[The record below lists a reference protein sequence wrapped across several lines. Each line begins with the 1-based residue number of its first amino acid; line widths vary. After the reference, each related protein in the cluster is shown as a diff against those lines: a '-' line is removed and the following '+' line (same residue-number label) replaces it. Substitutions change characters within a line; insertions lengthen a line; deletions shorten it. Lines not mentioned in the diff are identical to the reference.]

1 MIELK
6 VIRGEL
12 EVRVDGKPEVLL
24 AELTEAVTLVL
35 DRIEELMHE
44 QGYSAAAR
52 ANLPNALWRAFG
64 RSGAGRRAR
73 GRTDEDGLF

>member
-24 AELTEAVTLVL
+24 AELTEAVALVL

-52 ANLPNALWRAFG
+52 ANLPNALWQGVREKW
-64 RSGAGRRAR
+64 SGATCTRK
-73 GRTDEDGLF
+73 DG